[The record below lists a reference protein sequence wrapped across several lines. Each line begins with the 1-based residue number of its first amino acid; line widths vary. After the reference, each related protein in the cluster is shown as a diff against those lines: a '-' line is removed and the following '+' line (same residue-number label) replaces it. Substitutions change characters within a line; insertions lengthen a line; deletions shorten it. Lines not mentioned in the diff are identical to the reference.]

1 MANVISDETI
11 VANHPWVTDAV
22 EEMDKLKKQKEEA
35 MQESMDMMA
44 FENGFGETREDN
56 NKNDNK
62 NDNSGG
68 DE

>member
-1 MANVISDETI
+1 
-11 VANHPWVTDAV
+11 
-22 EEMDKLKKQKEEA
+22 MDKLKKQKEEA

-44 FENGFGETREDN
+44 FENGFGENSEDD

>member
-1 MANVISDETI
+1 
-11 VANHPWVTDAV
+11 
-22 EEMDKLKKQKEEA
+22 

-44 FENGFGETREDN
+44 FENGFGENGEDN
-56 NKNDNK
+56 NK